1 MMPAL
6 EEAIAIPGE
15 EDYARSVVIITDG
28 YVSNESEIFDL
39 INSNMDTSS
48 FFSFG
53 IGSSVNDYLIKGIAQ
68 CGMGEAFVVTD
79 SEDAESNASRFRTYI
94 ESPLLTGM
102 TIDYEGFDV
111 YDVATSAPSI
121 LYAQKPIVLFG
132 KWKGEP
138 TGTITIAGKAGKEDY
153 VQEIP
158 VDGVAIDEEN
168 EAIRYLWART
178 KLDQL
183 AGYGSIRNDE
193 SVKDEITQMG
203 LKYNMTTPY
212 TSFVAVIEEVRNP
225 EGNSKDVNQASPLPL
240 GVSNLAVG
248 GGYTAYSEPGDL
260 LLVLAAAAAVLLCLL
275 RRRKR
280 RHRES
285 SLPC

>member
-1 MMPAL
+1 M
-6 EEAIAIPGE
+6 
-15 EDYARSVVIITDG
+15 VIITDG
-28 YVSNESEIFDL
+28 YVSNEDEIFNL
-39 INSNMDTSS
+39 INNHMDTSS

-68 CGMGEAFVVTD
+68 CGMGEAFVVTN
-79 SEDAESNASRFRTYI
+79 SEDAESSASRFRTYI

-121 LYAQKPIVLFG
+121 LYAQKPVVLFG

-138 TGTITIAGKAGKEDY
+138 SGTITITGKSGEEDY

-158 VDGVAIDEEN
+158 VNDVTVDTEN

-183 AGYGSIRNDE
+183 AGYGSVRNDE
-193 SVKDEITQMG
+193 SVKDEITQIG
-203 LKYNMTTPY
+203 LDYNMTTPY
-212 TSFVAVIEEVRNP
+212 TSFIAVIEEVRNP
-225 EGNSKDVNQASPLPL
+225 EGDSRDVNQASPLPL

-248 GGYTAYSEPGDL
+248 GGYTAYSEPGDIL
-260 LLVLAAAAAVLLCLL
+260 FVLILTAIPLLVFL
-275 RRRKR
+275 RRRRGERSKTL
-280 RHRES
+280 
-285 SLPC
+285 SL